1 MAKISSRGE
10 IVETSGELPE
20 VGSAAP
26 DFTLRKA
33 DLSPVGLA
41 DYAGKRLV
49 LNIFPS
55 IDTPTCATSVRQ
67 FNQRA
72 AAMPNTTETNAAAR
86 LVGLH
91 ASEGAARARGLAWG
105 AAPRRGWRPSG
116 RRR

>member
-41 DYAGKRLV
+41 DYAGKVVVVGGPCAVEQRDPLIRLAGELGLDPQDPIVAGCLFTHDGRCRRPV
-49 LNIFPS
+49 LGS
-55 IDTPTCATSVRQ
+55 SSR
-67 FNQRA
+67 
-72 AAMPNTTETNAAAR
+72 
-86 LVGLH
+86 
-91 ASEGAARARGLAWG
+91 
-105 AAPRRGWRPSG
+105 
-116 RRR
+116 